1 MPISGRSNADNRGRL
16 LIGEPFELVKGRSLG
31 FPAYKHDEDR
41 EIEETALQEVYQ
53 FYVDPL

>member
-53 FYVDPL
+53 FY